1 MLVCHCTVSIKVVL
15 ILAFPTTQ
23 IFCPW
28 TFLRY
33 FESIFN
39 SSVTVALSVARYT
52 VVVRVP
58 AFSYRIPYR
67 IFMKVLRSSI
77 SIWFTEWKS
86 SHCGVGGHQRSG
98 DSAPPWCQFWSKATK
113 IPKEEVQSGYTQ
125 SSSEASPCV
134 WRYIFSVFALCQ
146 TWVGFVI

>member
-52 VVVRVP
+52 VVVKVP

-77 SIWFTEWKS
+77 SMWFIESANLHVVVLEVTSAVVTQHHLGVSFDQRQQKSPKKKYRVVTLKVVQKHRHVFEDIYSVCLLCFKHEW
-86 SHCGVGGHQRSG
+86 GG
-98 DSAPPWCQFWSKATK
+98 
-113 IPKEEVQSGYTQ
+113 
-125 SSSEASPCV
+125 
-134 WRYIFSVFALCQ
+134 L
-146 TWVGFVI
+146 